1 MTDTY
6 VLKAYLWKRNDAK
19 VSGVFFGHVSKGF
32 FFFFLL
38 LVYLIPQTICFLHH
52 EFMSVQKC
60 IR

>member
-19 VSGVFFGHVSKGF
+19 VSGVFLAMSLRVF